1 MKILGIRGQLS
12 FYCHFPI
19 KYNQESLQISDANG
33 KHVQHTDAGVA
44 TEVLV
49 NYAWLESYHNAIY
62 LENRVL
68 SPQKKTQCQLLFISS
83 FRSGWT
89 QTLN

>member
-1 MKILGIRGQLS
+1 MT
-12 FYCHFPI
+12 FYWHFDI
-19 KYNQESLQISDANG
+19 EYNQESLQISDANG
-33 KHVQHTDAGVA
+33 KHVAGVA

-68 SPQKKTQCQLLFISS
+68 SPQRKNPMPAAVYQ
-83 FRSGWT
+83 
-89 QTLN
+89 